1 MFSTVPAMR
10 FAEKAVAATVIC
22 GALAFG
28 TGGIASAATPTTTA
42 PTATGHHKCARADK
56 ALTKVTKAESA
67 IASRLTKW
75 QAAETK
81 QVAAGHTKI
90 AARIEDRIT
99 KLQKAQTKAGSLAS
113 KIQTKCPTASTS

>member
-1 MFSTVPAMR
+1 MR
-10 FAEKAVAATVIC
+10 FAEKAMAAIVIC
-22 GALAFG
+22 GALAVG
-28 TGGIASAATPTTTA
+28 TGGIASAATTTTA
-42 PTATGHHKCARADK
+42 PAATGHHKCARADK

-67 IASRLTKW
+67 IASRLAKW